1 MNKVKVQSEL
11 LNIHV
16 FDDTAE
22 ASITLWGDALH
33 SADSWV
39 PSETILLITR
49 PQVKIDR
56 RTYLS
61 LNSNSL
67 VDVDPDTDDARWLR
81 KHAQRMKRREHVN
94 PWCPEGGCY
103 LVATSLLLHLAK
115 AS

>member
-1 MNKVKVQSEL
+1 MNKAKIESEL
-11 LNIHV
+11 INLHV
-16 FDDTAE
+16 FDDTAQ

-39 PSETILLITR
+39 PSQTILLITR

-61 LNSNSL
+61 LNSSSL
-67 VDVDPDTDDARWLR
+67 VDVDPDTDDARRLR
-81 KHAQRMKRREHVN
+81 KHAQSMKRREHVN
-94 PWCPEGGCY
+94 PCCPEGGCY
-103 LVATSLLLHLAK
+103 LVATPSLLHLAK